1 MLLLEYQVDR
11 HLLISGSYSI
21 FPAAASSRIPGDH
34 KSIQFVGLEA
44 VYRF

>member
-11 HLLISGSYSI
+11 HLLISRSCSI
-21 FPAAASSRIPGDH
+21 FTAGGFIKDTGDH